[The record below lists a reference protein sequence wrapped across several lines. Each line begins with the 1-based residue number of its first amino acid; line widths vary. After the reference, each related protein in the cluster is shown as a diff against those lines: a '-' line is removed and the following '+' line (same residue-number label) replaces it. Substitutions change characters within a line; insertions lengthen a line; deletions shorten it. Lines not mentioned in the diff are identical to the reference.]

1 MPLVIIKS
9 LAPADS
15 GALAPM
21 LEDVRDSGAR
31 AIGDAPSNI
40 WVMFE
45 PLPPACY
52 LQETRVPVVLIK
64 AKSGRTRSSARP
76 LWRRS
81 PLQSGKAC
89 RSQLAAFGSTTTR
102 SGRKTSD
109 TGTKTWQ

>member
-21 LEDVRDSGAR
+21 LEDVRDAGAR

-64 AKSGRTRSSARP
+64 AKSGRTREQREAFMAAVATAVGKGLSVPAGGVWVHYDEIRP
-76 LWRRS
+76 EDVRY
-81 PLQSGKAC
+81 GH
-89 RSQLAAFGSTTTR
+89 
-102 SGRKTSD
+102 
-109 TGTKTWQ
+109 